1 GLTALS
7 AEFTI
12 GEGELMAHDVP
23 LGCAPDEYDDLISG
37 TCSHLPQQSIRPD
50 DILARLEGEVF
61 GLLFTELN
69 SAQAKIIAERMRK
82 NVELLTGF
90 SNRYDVPEQ
99 MTISIGTVFSTG
111 DTRNIS
117 LVMTE
122 ADKAL
127 REAKSE
133 GGNKVIIHHI

>member
-1 GLTALS
+1 S
-7 AEFTI
+7 AQIREI
-12 GEGELMAHDVP
+12 
-23 LGCAPDEYDDLISG
+23 LISESAWEEM
-37 TCSHLPQQSIRPD
+37 TCLFAPS
-50 DILARLEGEVF
+50 LARLEGEVF

>member
-1 GLTALS
+1 
-7 AEFTI
+7 
-12 GEGELMAHDVP
+12 
-23 LGCAPDEYDDLISG
+23 
-37 TCSHLPQQSIRPD
+37 
-50 DILARLEGEVF
+50 
-61 GLLFTELN
+61 
-69 SAQAKIIAERMRK
+69 MRK

-111 DTRNIS
+111 DTHNIS

-133 GGNKVIIHHI
+133 GQQSDYSSYLSAKIFTAMLFAWLLHTIYYYYP

>member
-1 GLTALS
+1 MILQLS
-7 AEFTI
+7 K
-12 GEGELMAHDVP
+12 
-23 LGCAPDEYDDLISG
+23 S
-37 TCSHLPQQSIRPD
+37 SIYSTKP
-50 DILARLEGEVF
+50 
-61 GLLFTELN
+61 
-69 SAQAKIIAERMRK
+69 
-82 NVELLTGF
+82 
-90 SNRYDVPEQ
+90 VPEQ

>member
-1 GLTALS
+1 
-7 AEFTI
+7 
-12 GEGELMAHDVP
+12 
-23 LGCAPDEYDDLISG
+23 
-37 TCSHLPQQSIRPD
+37 
-50 DILARLEGEVF
+50 
-61 GLLFTELN
+61 
-69 SAQAKIIAERMRK
+69 MRK

-127 REAKSE
+127 REAKS

>member
-1 GLTALS
+1 SLKTSIKTITYLS
-7 AEFTI
+7 DI
-12 GEGELMAHDVP
+12 G
-23 LGCAPDEYDDLISG
+23 C
-37 TCSHLPQQSIRPD
+37 
-50 DILARLEGEVF
+50 LEIQGAS
-61 GLLFTELN
+61 L
-69 SAQAKIIAERMRK
+69 
-82 NVELLTGF
+82 
-90 SNRYDVPEQ
+90 
-99 MTISIGTVFSTG
+99 TG

>member
-1 GLTALS
+1 
-7 AEFTI
+7 
-12 GEGELMAHDVP
+12 M
-23 LGCAPDEYDDLISG
+23 
-37 TCSHLPQQSIRPD
+37 
-50 DILARLEGEVF
+50 F

-69 SAQAKIIAERMRK
+69 SAQAKIVAERMRK

-111 DTRNIS
+111 DTHNIS

>member
-1 GLTALS
+1 
-7 AEFTI
+7 
-12 GEGELMAHDVP
+12 
-23 LGCAPDEYDDLISG
+23 
-37 TCSHLPQQSIRPD
+37 
-50 DILARLEGEVF
+50 
-61 GLLFTELN
+61 
-69 SAQAKIIAERMRK
+69 
-82 NVELLTGF
+82 

-111 DTRNIS
+111 DTHNIS

>member
-1 GLTALS
+1 
-7 AEFTI
+7 
-12 GEGELMAHDVP
+12 
-23 LGCAPDEYDDLISG
+23 
-37 TCSHLPQQSIRPD
+37 
-50 DILARLEGEVF
+50 
-61 GLLFTELN
+61 
-69 SAQAKIIAERMRK
+69 
-82 NVELLTGF
+82 
-90 SNRYDVPEQ
+90 Q

>member
-1 GLTALS
+1 
-7 AEFTI
+7 
-12 GEGELMAHDVP
+12 M
-23 LGCAPDEYDDLISG
+23 
-37 TCSHLPQQSIRPD
+37 
-50 DILARLEGEVF
+50 F

-69 SAQAKIIAERMRK
+69 SAQAKIIADRIRK

-99 MTISIGTVFSTG
+99 MTIKGIGTVFSTG

-117 LVMTE
+117 LIMTE

-133 GGNKVIIHHI
+133 GQQRLFIIFKCKIFRAMLLRGFCIQFITITPKFPSGAEMSN

>member
-1 GLTALS
+1 MRLNNLLHLGSLTILLMIGTGCTTMVDS
-7 AEFTI
+7 NFEFN
-12 GEGELMAHDVP
+12 LKN
-23 LGCAPDEYDDLISG
+23 ISPINESNAVQ
-37 TCSHLPQQSIRPD
+37 TVFVKSIRD
-50 DILARLEGEVF
+50 ERQFAV
-61 GLLFTELN
+61 
-69 SAQAKIIAERMRK
+69 AES
-82 NVELLTGF
+82 TIH
-90 SNRYDVPEQ
+90 PEQ

>member
-1 GLTALS
+1 MLVDINQFKRINAQWGHRVGDKVLVS
-7 AEFTI
+7 I
-12 GEGELMAHDVP
+12 VD
-23 LGCAPDEYDDLISG
+23 II
-37 TCSHLPQQSIRPD
+37 QQSIRPD

-82 NVELLTGF
+82 NVEL
-90 SNRYDVPEQ
+90 RYDVPEQ

-111 DTRNIS
+111 DTHNIS

>member
-1 GLTALS
+1 
-7 AEFTI
+7 
-12 GEGELMAHDVP
+12 
-23 LGCAPDEYDDLISG
+23 
-37 TCSHLPQQSIRPD
+37 
-50 DILARLEGEVF
+50 
-61 GLLFTELN
+61 
-69 SAQAKIIAERMRK
+69 MRK

-122 ADKAL
+122 QIKPYAKRKARGQQSDYSSYL
-127 REAKSE
+127 VTKIFRAMLFAWLLHT
-133 GGNKVIIHHI
+133 IYYDHP

>member
-1 GLTALS
+1 
-7 AEFTI
+7 
-12 GEGELMAHDVP
+12 
-23 LGCAPDEYDDLISG
+23 
-37 TCSHLPQQSIRPD
+37 
-50 DILARLEGEVF
+50 
-61 GLLFTELN
+61 
-69 SAQAKIIAERMRK
+69 MRK

-133 GGNKVIIHHI
+133 GGNKVIIHHAFCVAFSYNLLLLPLNFPSPAAQR

>member
-1 GLTALS
+1 MGYKVLVS
-7 AEFTI
+7 I
-12 GEGELMAHDVP
+12 VD
-23 LGCAPDEYDDLISG
+23 II
-37 TCSHLPQQSIRPD
+37 QQSIRPD

-111 DTRNIS
+111 DTHNIS

>member
-1 GLTALS
+1 MLVDINQFKRINAQWGHRVGDKVLVS
-7 AEFTI
+7 I
-12 GEGELMAHDVP
+12 VD
-23 LGCAPDEYDDLISG
+23 II
-37 TCSHLPQQSIRPD
+37 QQSIRPD

-99 MTISIGTVFSTG
+99 MTISIGTVFST
-111 DTRNIS
+111 RNIS

>member
-1 GLTALS
+1 MLVDINQFKRINDQWGHHVGDKVLVS
-7 AEFTI
+7 I
-12 GEGELMAHDVP
+12 VD
-23 LGCAPDEYDDLISG
+23 II
-37 TCSHLPQQSIRPD
+37 QQSIRPD

-69 SAQAKIIAERMRK
+69 AAQAKIIAERIRK

-90 SNRYDVPEQ
+90 SNRYDAPEP
-99 MTISIGTVFSTG
+99 MTISIGSVFSTG

-127 REAKSE
+127 REAKNE
-133 GGNKVIIHHI
+133 GGNKVIIHRL